1 MPNALIRSYA
11 KKSGKSVDEVE
22 KMWEQAK
29 AEAHSKFAAEDGHFW
44 AYVNTTVRK
53 MLGLKES
60 HTFKKHLMKKES
72 CDE

>member
-29 AEAHSKFAAEDGHFW
+29 AEAHSKFATEDGHFW
-44 AYVNTTVRK
+44 AYANATVSK
-53 MLGLKES
+53 MLGMKE
-60 HTFKKHLMKKES
+60 HYTFKKHLGKES
-72 CDE
+72 RDE